1 MLEKIKQLEKRFNK
15 EIEYL
20 KTLDIKEL
28 YKMLNN
34 YFNINNKEI
43 FNLLYNKD
51 YTYKYNRE
59 SIVIAILY
67 KETKITKIN
76 KLIKIF
82 I

>member
-1 MLEKIKQLEKRFNK
+1 MLERIKQVEKRFNK
-15 EIEYL
+15 EIEFL

-43 FNLLYNKD
+43 FNILYNED

-59 SIVIAILY
+59 SIAIAILY
-67 KETKITKIN
+67 KETKITKIT

>member
-1 MLEKIKQLEKRFNK
+1 MLERIKQLEKRFNK
-15 EIEYL
+15 EIKFL

-43 FNLLYNKD
+43 FSILYNED

-59 SIVIAILY
+59 SIIIAILY